1 MTFEVSSSEIIT
13 NHCSTLAP
21 FLIWLPSKTKNFGAG
36 FFLDT
41 GTRGRIKYIQVQ
53 NTSTRRKSKLNQT
66 PGTFTMAAYTPS
78 TSSNSNSTPFVGCTF
93 RNVGEAAAAV
103 AELRSLTQVP
113 SLVGLQRAQL
123 VKQMELRP
131 PQEPMM
137 APAVNQMDLHAAIAF
152 VLDVMD
158 DDDFQDF

>member
-1 MTFEVSSSEIIT
+1 
-13 NHCSTLAP
+13 
-21 FLIWLPSKTKNFGAG
+21 
-36 FFLDT
+36 
-41 GTRGRIKYIQVQ
+41 
-53 NTSTRRKSKLNQT
+53 
-66 PGTFTMAAYTPS
+66 MAAYTPS
-78 TSSNSNSTPFVGCTF
+78 TSSHSSSTPFVDCTF
-93 RNVGEAAAAV
+93 RNAEEAAAAV